1 VLSRFLLIIPI
12 LSCCSYMATIP
23 ETEWVDFMRC
33 CAIIQMA
40 WFISSVYGTLPAV
53 AVPAARTYFD
63 DAYNLI

>member
-1 VLSRFLLIIPI
+1 
-12 LSCCSYMATIP
+12 MATIP